1 MEAAVNTGKPG
12 PGKARGMRSILILA
26 VAFTAFTGA
35 AYGASGSGASRVR
48 SSVDFAIVIP
58 AVVRAKALT
67 EPRSLPIEDSDV
79 QRGYIDVDDE
89 SSLMLTSNAASGYA
103 VSVAFDPRLVAR
115 VAVRIQGNTL
125 EAESQGSWLH
135 VDAPRMID
143 APLRVG
149 YRIFLTSGA
158 RAGTYR
164 WPVALAFGTGA

>member
-1 MEAAVNTGKPG
+1 
-12 PGKARGMRSILILA
+12 MRSILVLA
-26 VAFTAFTGA
+26 AALTAFTGA
-35 AYGASGSGASRVR
+35 AYAAGGSGSSQVR
-48 SSVDFAIVIP
+48 SSVDFAISIP

-79 QRGYIDVDDE
+79 LRGYVDVDE
-89 SSLMLTSNAASGYA
+89 GSSLVLTSNAASGYS

-115 VAVRIQGNTL
+115 VAVRIQGSVL
-125 EAESQGSWLH
+125 EAASQGSWLH
-135 VDAPRMID
+135 VEAPRMID

-149 YRIFLTSGA
+149 YRIFLTSVA